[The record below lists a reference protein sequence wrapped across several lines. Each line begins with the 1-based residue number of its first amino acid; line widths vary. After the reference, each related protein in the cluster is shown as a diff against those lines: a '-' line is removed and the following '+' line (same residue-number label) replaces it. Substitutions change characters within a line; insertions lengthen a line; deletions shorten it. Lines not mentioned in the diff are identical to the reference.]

1 MNTSHRPHPP
11 SDSTEQIRRFFM
23 EAVAQ
28 GRVVAGGQL
37 PTERSL
43 AQHFNYPRHT
53 IRKALAQ
60 LEAEGVI
67 QRQVGRGTFLAES
80 GGFPVNSLSHTS
92 PAELMEARLR
102 LEPAMAELIVT
113 HATPADFERME
124 TCLARAE
131 QGAGLDQFEI
141 WDAALHQAMAAA
153 THNQFIIRVFDMA
166 TAVRHQTEWGKLKD
180 RVVTPERRLQ
190 YQAQHRSIVQALK
203 ARDGERARDAILIH
217 LEHARRNLFNY

>member
-1 MNTSHRPHPP
+1 MTLNRPSPPLNLNLNLTLTPTFTFTFTLTLHNNKIAATSLRMNTSHRPHPP

-67 QRQVGRGTFLAES
+67 QRQVGRGTFLAE
-80 GGFPVNSLSHTS
+80 
-92 PAELMEARLR
+92 
-102 LEPAMAELIVT
+102 
-113 HATPADFERME
+113 
-124 TCLARAE
+124 
-131 QGAGLDQFEI
+131 
-141 WDAALHQAMAAA
+141 
-153 THNQFIIRVFDMA
+153 
-166 TAVRHQTEWGKLKD
+166 
-180 RVVTPERRLQ
+180 
-190 YQAQHRSIVQALK
+190 
-203 ARDGERARDAILIH
+203 
-217 LEHARRNLFNY
+217 